1 MLSRTARIKKMA
13 RNGVAFTTHFPANQ
27 TALQNTSH
35 TGRHFKFTY
44 DDLYNC
50 LYRHNEPQLIDI
62 EAFKAQRKS
71 STSDGE
77 RPKEVTKCE
86 ACRSKQGE
94 CPVHKI
100 PNSNRKLVIPGQKQP
115 VKFSYAIASFPEEV
129 QLCVSSIPGAGC
141 GVCAKQHI
149 PVGTWIGPYE
159 GKQVKCDD
167 VKPNTDTSYMW
178 EIYQDGKLSH
188 YLDASDENTSSWM
201 RFIRCARYR
210 EEQNL
215 FSFQYCGNIYY
226 RAFREISVGAELL
239 VWYDEKYPQD
249 MGIPLEVQDMALVDP
264 NGTRLLQEVLA
275 AQGQTQPTDRPINTS
290 PYPAPVSCQ
299 PAVTSNTPT
308 KTSPR
313 KSPLPVSRDNV
324 NIKEKPSPTSPN
336 DTRVSWHHK
345 VPIPVTSH
353 STIPTGEAFTQVE
366 RTRDMTPVVLKE
378 ERVVVE
384 DCDDDRRF
392 SLADGSELSLMKC
405 GQCNQSF
412 AQKNMLQV
420 HVCPRMPRRPY
431 TCNYC
436 SESFSQPNEV
446 RTHVVTHANDKPFK
460 CGYCSRTFAGA
471 TTLNNHIRTHT
482 GERPFLCEKCGKSF
496 TQASQL
502 SKHQRIPHECTF

>member
-1 MLSRTARIKKMA
+1 M
-13 RNGVAFTTHFPANQ
+13 
-27 TALQNTSH
+27 
-35 TGRHFKFTY
+35 
-44 DDLYNC
+44 
-50 LYRHNEPQLIDI
+50 
-62 EAFKAQRKS
+62 
-71 STSDGE
+71 
-77 RPKEVTKCE
+77 
-86 ACRSKQGE
+86 
-94 CPVHKI
+94 HKV
-100 PNSNRKLVIPGQKQP
+100 PNSGRKLLIPGQKQP
-115 VKFSYAIASFPEEV
+115 VKLSYAIASFPEEV

-159 GKQVKCDD
+159 GKLVKYDD

-201 RFIRCARYR
+201 RFIHCARYR

-226 RAFREISVGAELL
+226 RAFREISVGTELL

-275 AQGQTQPTDRPINTS
+275 AQGQAQPLDRPINTRKYS
-290 PYPAPVSCQ
+290 VPVVSSQ
-299 PAVTSNTPT
+299 PTVVSSTPT
-308 KTSPR
+308 MTSSR
-313 KSPLPVSRDNV
+313 KSPLPVSLDNM
-324 NIKEKPSPTSPN
+324 KERTSPASPN
-336 DTRVSWHHK
+336 DTRISWHHK
-345 VPIPVTSH
+345 VPNPAISHGNIPIGNNFVQAERSRKVDPVT
-353 STIPTGEAFTQVE
+353 
-366 RTRDMTPVVLKE
+366 LKE
-378 ERVVVE
+378 ERVVIE

-392 SLADGSELSLMKC
+392 SLAEGSEMSLMKC
-405 GQCNQSF
+405 GQCSQSF

-436 SESFSQPNEV
+436 SESFSLPNEL

-482 GERPFLCEKCGKSF
+482 GERPFLCDKCGKSF

-502 SKHQRIPHECTF
+502 SKHQRIPHECKY